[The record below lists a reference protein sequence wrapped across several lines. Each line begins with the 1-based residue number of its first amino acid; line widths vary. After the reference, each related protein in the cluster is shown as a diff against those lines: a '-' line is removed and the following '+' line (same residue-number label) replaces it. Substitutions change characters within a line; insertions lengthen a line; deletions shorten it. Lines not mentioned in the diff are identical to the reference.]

1 MTRRGQLAGAL
12 WAPRV
17 QQYVDDWVLATEE
30 VINELFPHTEENY
43 RDYLRW
49 YLPRTRARV
58 TFTPDAPEPH
68 VAAVTDAY
76 PTHRDRD
83 YFMAVRPICITYYNY
98 FIYLA

>member
-1 MTRRGQLAGAL
+1 MSALHRLTRRGQLAGTL

-17 QQYVDDWVLATEE
+17 QQFVDDWLLAPEE
-30 VINELFPHTEENY
+30 VIDEIFPHTDDHY

-58 TFTPDAPEPH
+58 TYTPAAPQPH

-76 PTHRDRD
+76 PTHRDRE
-83 YFMAVRPICITYYNY
+83 YFLGVR
-98 FIYLA
+98 